1 MKKRLAP
8 MGLILLAGLVR
19 ILPASA
25 AGSAPSTGEKTP
37 PPKPRKTEVEREP
50 KAMQAGSELSE
61 GLGLLAIS
69 KNLIRSSFF
78 KVF

>member
-50 KAMQAGSELSE
+50 KAMQAG
-61 GLGLLAIS
+61 
-69 KNLIRSSFF
+69 
-78 KVF
+78 